1 MLDNP
6 QPINGSLLAQR
17 SGGWFEGY
25 ARAIGEQARECL
37 YKINRGGRKAAGMV
51 KCLLILPI
59 HSQ

>member
-25 ARAIGEQARECL
+25 ASSDRRTGQRML
-37 YKINRGGRKAAGMV
+37 VQNQSRR
-51 KCLLILPI
+51 
-59 HSQ
+59 